1 MADAASTPGRSP
13 DFLLRRLHSLL
24 GLVPIGVFLVMH
36 LTTNVMIV
44 FSTPE
49 HDHFQDKVDLIHSL
63 APLLVPVEIV
73 GIFLPLAFH
82 AGLGVK
88 IWLEGRPNS
97 AAYPYLANWRYM
109 LQRVTGM
116 ITLVFIIVHVW
127 HMHWMGGPFGGSF
140 FDPEHASA
148 TAASALQ
155 DHSWW
160 ASPLYAIGI
169 VSACYHF
176 ANGIWTSLITWGITI
191 GKGAQRKAGY
201 VCAVIGVALACTG
214 LAAMNGFM
222 EYPNAAPKS
231 AFEAD
236 GESRIADSA
245 PGTHPQS
252 AIRNPQS
259 NEETK

>member
-1 MADAASTPGRSP
+1 V
-13 DFLLRRLHSLL
+13 HSLL
-24 GLVPIGVFLVMH
+24 GLAPIGVFLILH

-44 FSTPE
+44 FNTPE

-63 APLLVPVEIV
+63 EPVLVPVEIV

-97 AAYPYLANWRYM
+97 SAYPYLANWRYM
-109 LQRVTGM
+109 LQRVTGV
-116 ITLVFIIVHVW
+116 IALIFILVHVW
-127 HMHWMGGPFGGSF
+127 HMHWLGERFGGSF
-140 FDPEHASA
+140 FDPDNASA

-155 DHSWW
+155 ESRWW

-169 VSACYHF
+169 LAACYHF

-201 VCAVIGVALACTG
+201 ACAVIGVALACTG

-222 EYPNAAPKS
+222 EYPDAAPKS
-231 AFEAD
+231 KFESKEGAA
-236 GESRIADSA
+236 ESDAA
-245 PGTHPQS
+245 PAEPGV
-252 AIRNPQS
+252 AM
-259 NEETK
+259 NEEAR